1 VVKDLEAI
9 DNDIEMR
16 TKLIEQLELTNS
28 RYEQMRTHYEEKLSV
43 LYCKIEN
50 TQKERD
56 DVLANMSKQLKQKNI
71 SLINND
77 IAATSVSTPSK
88 DSLKKVKTD
97 YESKI
102 SHMQTEIRKLQN
114 AQREHIRSKQQLKSH
129 EVRIGTLRNEL
140 NELKFA
146 KVS

>member
-1 VVKDLEAI
+1 
-9 DNDIEMR
+9 
-16 TKLIEQLELTNS
+16 
-28 RYEQMRTHYEEKLSV
+28 MRTHYEEKLSV

-88 DSLKKVKTD
+88 DSLKK
-97 YESKI
+97 
-102 SHMQTEIRKLQN
+102 
-114 AQREHIRSKQQLKSH
+114 
-129 EVRIGTLRNEL
+129 
-140 NELKFA
+140 
-146 KVS
+146 

>member
-1 VVKDLEAI
+1 MEAI

>member
-1 VVKDLEAI
+1 MVKDLEAI

-56 DVLANMSKQLKQKNI
+56 DVLANMSKQSKQK
-71 SLINND
+71 SFYND
-77 IAATSVSTPSK
+77 
-88 DSLKKVKTD
+88 
-97 YESKI
+97 
-102 SHMQTEIRKLQN
+102 
-114 AQREHIRSKQQLKSH
+114 
-129 EVRIGTLRNEL
+129 
-140 NELKFA
+140 
-146 KVS
+146 

>member
-1 VVKDLEAI
+1 
-9 DNDIEMR
+9 M
-16 TKLIEQLELTNS
+16 
-28 RYEQMRTHYEEKLSV
+28 
-43 LYCKIEN
+43 
-50 TQKERD
+50 
-56 DVLANMSKQLKQKNI
+56 
-71 SLINND
+71 
-77 IAATSVSTPSK
+77 
-88 DSLKKVKTD
+88 KTD

>member
-1 VVKDLEAI
+1 MEAI

-56 DVLANMSKQLKQKNI
+56 DVLANMSKQLKQKSI
-71 SLINND
+71 SFIMINDYND

>member
-1 VVKDLEAI
+1 MEAI

-114 AQREHIRSKQQLKSH
+114 AQREHVRSKQQLKSH

-146 KVS
+146 KVR